1 MKEKK
6 TQYSD
11 LLSKIQVNVPFRML
25 VNKYLDL
32 FLKHNANPEIGIDA
46 DALDTTPL
54 LDFRRITEILKKHNR
69 KITLHGP
76 FMDLVPG
83 ALDRMLLKATRERL
97 ERFFEIIPV
106 FEPESVVCHTGYDRR
121 HYREHWDEW
130 LKKSI
135 ETWKPFVE
143 TAERLNFKLLLEN
156 VYEETP
162 DVHRELFDAIKSEK
176 FGFCLDVGH
185 HNVFST
191 VDLKTWLETLGD
203 KIFEV
208 HLHDNDGKEDT
219 HLAIGKGKVDFVG
232 LFNYLKQNDLKPTI
246 TLEPHQE
253 ETLWQSLASL
263 HLLWPLENS

>member
-1 MKEKK
+1 MKERK
-6 TQYSD
+6 TQYKD
-11 LLSKIQVNVPFRML
+11 LLSKVQVNIPYAYLKDR
-25 VNKYLDL
+25 YLDL
-32 FLKHNANPEIGIDA
+32 FIEHGANPEIGIDA
-46 DALDTTPL
+46 DVLDTTPL
-54 LDFRRITEILKKHNR
+54 LDFRRIAEILKKHNR

-83 ALDRMLLKATRERL
+83 AIDRMLLEATRERL
-97 ERFFEIIPV
+97 GRFFEIIPV

-121 HYREHWDEW
+121 RYREHWDRW
-130 LKKSI
+130 LARSL
-135 ETWKPFVE
+135 ETWKPHVE
-143 TAERLNFKLLLEN
+143 TAERLGFKLLLEN

-162 DVHRELFDAIKSEK
+162 EVHRALFEAINSEN

-185 HNVFST
+185 HNVFSS
-191 VDLKTWLETLGD
+191 VDLKTWLEALGE
-203 KIFEV
+203 KICEV

-232 LFNYLKQNDLKPTI
+232 LFNYLKQNTIKPTI

-263 HLLWPLENS
+263 HLLWPLDN

>member
-1 MKEKK
+1 MKEPK

-11 LLSKIQVNVPFRML
+11 LLAKVQINIPYR
-25 VNKYLDL
+25 YLKDRYL
-32 FLKHNANPEIGIDA
+32 NIFLEHNANPEIGIDA
-46 DALDTTPL
+46 DTLDTTPL

-97 ERFFEIIPV
+97 ERFFEIVPV

-121 HYREHWDEW
+121 HYRENWEEW
-130 LKKSI
+130 LSRSI

-156 VYEETP
+156 VFEETP
-162 DVHRELFDAIKSEK
+162 EVHRALFDAIKSDK

-185 HNVFST
+185 HNVFSRAS
-191 VDLKTWLETLGD
+191 LKTWLDALGD
-203 KIFEV
+203 KICEV

-232 LFNYLKQNDLKPTI
+232 LFNYLKQESIKPTI

-263 HLLWPLENS
+263 HLLWPLDD